1 MLTKTYLNRSG
12 FDGVTLHGLAK
23 LEAHPSEANT
33 YAWFA
38 LRHGRMYI
46 YAGRTQNGLN
56 NRLMN
61 PYSSNAV
68 SHRVLE
74 LLRKATGKSYTAG
87 DLTFRSTAITVIKSS
102 KKNNSA
108 EDEQKVINA
117 CWKFEQDVADSGKTG
132 VVFSLNAQGVD
143 RSTRYCQKTYD
154 ALQEVFNYSFTGR
167 AMFPDKS
174 VVLKKALDTLS
185 KLRGTRNEYR
195 ALNTGALAF
204 LEKA

>member
-12 FDGVTLHGLAK
+12 FPGVTLRGTEK
-23 LEAHPSEANT
+23 LEAHPSESNT
-33 YAWFA
+33 YAWFG

-46 YAGRTQNGLN
+46 YGGRTQNGLN

-61 PYSSNAV
+61 PYGSNAV

-117 CWKFEQDVADSGKTG
+117 CWKFEQDVADSFGKG
-132 VVFSLNAQGVD
+132 GLVFSLNAQGVD

-154 ALQEVFNYSFTGR
+154 ALQTVFDQSVGADLVISKGR
-167 AMFPDKS
+167 SKS
-174 VVLKKALDTLS
+174 ILKKAFATL
-185 KLRGTRNEYR
+185 KRL
-195 ALNTGALAF
+195 
-204 LEKA
+204 KAKSIKQEIA

>member
-1 MLTKTYLNRSG
+1 
-12 FDGVTLHGLAK
+12 
-23 LEAHPSEANT
+23 
-33 YAWFA
+33 
-38 LRHGRMYI
+38 
-46 YAGRTQNGLN
+46 
-56 NRLMN
+56 MN

-87 DLTFRSTAITVIKSS
+87 DLTFRSTDITVIKSS

-117 CWKFEQDVADSGKTG
+117 CWKFEQDVADSHGHGTG
-132 VVFSLNAQGVD
+132 LVFSLNAQGVD
-143 RSTRYCQKTYD
+143 RSTRYCQETYD
-154 ALQEVFNYSFTGR
+154 ALQEVFNYSFTGTALLPGR
-167 AMFPDKS
+167 S
-174 VVLKKALDTLS
+174 VLKKALVTLS
-185 KLRGTRNEYR
+185 KLKVTRNEYR